1 MQWAGFY
8 NLIAALGTIDKALT
22 LLPIIAIEHDYL
34 SKSVDDVG
42 WLWIANMKI
51 TKYSNPTNHG
61 DSFRLPS
68 EKAPAP
74 LYYAPTF
81 PSSPFSRGSSTIP
94 PQLDGIPNV
103 SASRV
108 TLRLLTALDDSTG
121 AQGVEQSVAVTLYCR
136 CPQTWGGD
144 IVTTW
149 IVPIQVNHVNFK
161 MEQGWQRFHKVSVL
175 KHCHG
180 WNITSHYPFS
190 LLFFTILL
198 YDQETLVGLD
208 LGFGPSCPQSR
219 DTSSLVRKIVVD
231 PLPHHPVEI
240 LML

>member
-1 MQWAGFY
+1 MIIFLKVLMMLAGFESPIWRLPNIQIQQTMEIHSGY
-8 NLIAALGTIDKALT
+8 PQKKPLHPSTNTLP
-22 LLPIIAIEHDYL
+22 LLP
-34 SKSVDDVG
+34 
-42 WLWIANMKI
+42 
-51 TKYSNPTNHG
+51 
-61 DSFRLPS
+61 LPS
-68 EKAPAP
+68 PN
-74 LYYAPTF
+74 
-81 PSSPFSRGSSTIP
+81 SPFSRGSSTIP

-180 WNITSHYPFS
+180 WNITNYHSFSPFF
-190 LLFFTILL
+190 LLF
-198 YDQETLVGLD
+198 
-208 LGFGPSCPQSR
+208 
-219 DTSSLVRKIVVD
+219 
-231 PLPHHPVEI
+231 
-240 LML
+240 